1 MSFSVQSVKNHLM
14 TLAKPPLQ
22 GNMFLEFSSQKLG
35 EPLSLH
41 PTNERC
47 GTKIKGLLPLSFW
60 ALNVVK
66 LTTMAWRLGSEAL
79 S

>member
-1 MSFSVQSVKNHLM
+1 
-14 TLAKPPLQ
+14 
-22 GNMFLEFSSQKLG
+22 MFLEFSSQKLG